1 MKIFM
6 TQKLPSILIQKLSH
20 PYQMKW
26 LWPWKKVPVGFA
38 MAQHVPIL
46 DQYITGKRRLMVI
59 KLCITLADI
68 LQSIITDLG
77 KKLSL
82 LILTPSF
89 HIQIPMNVST
99 MMGIGVLVA
108 WVAEENVIAFRTIS
122 VAGRSGLVP
131 SGAQVF

>member
-1 MKIFM
+1 
-6 TQKLPSILIQKLSH
+6 
-20 PYQMKW
+20 
-26 LWPWKKVPVGFA
+26 
-38 MAQHVPIL
+38 
-46 DQYITGKRRLMVI
+46 MVI